1 MERVG
6 RRREKRR
13 PGEDGAGSTVRAAQ
27 YLRMS
32 TEHQQYSTENQAD
45 AITRYAE
52 ARGIQI
58 VRTYADHGKSGL
70 TIAGREGLQA
80 LLRDVQS
87 GDADFTVI
95 LVYDVSRW
103 GRFQDPDEAAHYEH
117 LCKRAGIAIQFC
129 AEQFENDGSPVANI
143 VKDVKRMM
151 AGEYSRE
158 LSVKVFAGQCRLI
171 ERGFRQGGAAGFGL
185 RRRLLDAAGATKGTL
200 ERGQQKSIHTDRVV
214 LVPGPA
220 EEVEAVRRIYR
231 AFVEEGRSEREI
243 AAELNA
249 RGIWTDLGRAWTRGT
264 VHQVLINP
272 KYAGDNVWN
281 RVSSKLKD
289 PPRPNRP
296 ELWVRADGAFEALV
310 DRVLFE
316 AAQAIVSA
324 RSHRLSDDEMLDAL
338 RRLLAARGQLSGLV
352 IDEAEGMPSSSAYQ
366 ARFGSLLRAYA
377 LVGFTPERDYGYV
390 ETNRMLRQ
398 MHPEIVAAVIAG
410 IEAGGGRVIQDLA
423 TDLLRVNDEL
433 TLSIVV
439 VRRVETA
446 AGSARWHLRLDA
458 SLVPDL
464 TVAVRMAEGNAV
476 PLDYYILPGIDMA
489 EPRLRLAE
497 HNEAGLDAYR
507 FGDLNALYDLT
518 SRVPLKEVA

>member
-6 RRREKRR
+6 RRRDKGR
-13 PGEDGAGSTVRAAQ
+13 PGEDGTGSTVRAAQ

-45 AITRYAE
+45 AITRYAD

-185 RRRLLDAAGATKGTL
+185 RRRLLDAAGMPKGTL
-200 ERGQQKSIHTDRVV
+200 ERGQQKSIHTDRVI
-214 LVPGPA
+214 LALGPA

-249 RGIWTDLGRAWTRGT
+249 RGVWTDLGRAWTRGM

-289 PPRPNRP
+289 PPRRNRP

-316 AAQAIVSA
+316 AAQAIVRG
-324 RSHRLSDDEMLDAL
+324 RSHRLSDEEMLDAL
-338 RRLLAARGQLSGLV
+338 HRLLAARGQLSGLI
-352 IDEAEGMPSSSAYQ
+352 IDEAEGVPSSSAYQ

-390 ETNRMLRQ
+390 ETNRALRR
-398 MHPEIVAAVIAG
+398 MHPEIATTVVAG
-410 IEAGGGRVIQDLA
+410 IEAAGGRVVQDPA

-433 TLSIVV
+433 TLSVVV
-439 VRRVETA
+439 VRRAETA

-458 SLVPDL
+458 GLVPDL
-464 TVAVRMAEGNAV
+464 TIAVRMAEGNGV

-507 FGDLNALYDLT
+507 FDDLDALYDLT